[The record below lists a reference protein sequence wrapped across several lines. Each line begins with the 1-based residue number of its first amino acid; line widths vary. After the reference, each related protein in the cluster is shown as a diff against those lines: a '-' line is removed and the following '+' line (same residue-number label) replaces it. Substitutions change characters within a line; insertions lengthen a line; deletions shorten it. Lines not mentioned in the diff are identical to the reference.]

1 MRSFLL
7 FSFLVV
13 LAGDAAAQAAA
24 QTTKP
29 RAPTAKPAPRAGR
42 SGVAITVTDAAGM
55 TLPGVTVELTGPTP
69 RTAETDAGGQANFPG
84 LDAGTYRLRFTG
96 STVTAFEREVTLAAG
111 QIAKLP
117 IRLTPAP
124 AGIAAAAEAPAPTP
138 AAPATLGPGGQP
150 QVLSVVDLVEREL
163 IPGNVPRKDALVA
176 CSGNT
181 RTMLVQ
187 LNEPQAQRVY
197 AGAEALYYVVAG
209 EGAMAIDGRDVP
221 LQAGVYASLPRGT
234 THALTRKGRR
244 PLILLAVLSGEP
256 CEAAK

>member
-1 MRSFLL
+1 
-7 FSFLVV
+7 
-13 LAGDAAAQAAA
+13 
-24 QTTKP
+24 
-29 RAPTAKPAPRAGR
+29 
-42 SGVAITVTDAAGM
+42 M

-69 RTAETDAGGQANFPG
+69 RSGETDAGGQANFPG
-84 LDAGTYRLRFTG
+84 LNAGTYRLRFTG
-96 STVTAFEREVTLAAG
+96 NAVTTFEREVTLAAG

-124 AGIAAAAEAPAPTP
+124 EAVAAAP
-138 AAPATLGPGGQP
+138 AAPAPPPAPVVGPEGQP

-163 IPGNVPRKDALVA
+163 IAANVPRNDALIA

-197 AGAEALYYVVAG
+197 TGAEALYYVVAG
-209 EGAMAIDGRDVP
+209 EGAIAVADRDVP

-256 CEAAK
+256 CEVAK

>member
-7 FSFLVV
+7 FSFVLVM
-13 LAGDAAAQAAA
+13 AGDAAAQAARPA
-24 QTTKP
+24 
-29 RAPTAKPAPRAGR
+29 APRAGR
-42 SGVAITVTDAAGM
+42 SGVAITVTDATGM
-55 TLPGVTVELTGPTP
+55 TLPGVMVELSGPTP

-84 LDAGTYRLRFTG
+84 LNAGTYRLRFTG
-96 STVTAFEREVTLAAG
+96 NTVTAFEREVTLAAG

-124 AGIAAAAEAPAPTP
+124 EPVAATPEAPASPP
-138 AAPATLGPGGQP
+138 APAVGPGGQP

-163 IPGNVPRKDALVA
+163 IGSNVPRKDALVA

-197 AGAEALYYVVAG
+197 AAAEALYYVVAG
-209 EGAMAIDGRDVP
+209 EGAMAVDGRDVP

-256 CEAAK
+256 CEVAK